1 MLRRFTV
8 IVPLSVAHGTL
19 THAQSTLDFEQF
31 DYEIGSFQ
39 HQVGDYLSTAM
50 FVDAR
55 DFHEAGVIM
64 DKLKDISPCVN
75 YFMDGSGT
83 LFKYDRV
90 TKNLTRCFVTC
101 QGTQS
106 AIKFRVQH
114 SEFYFVEGS

>member
-8 IVPLSVAHGTL
+8 IVPLSAAQGTL
-19 THAQSTLDFEQF
+19 TQAQSTLDFEQF
-31 DYEIGSFQ
+31 DYEVGSYQ
-39 HQVGDYLSTAM
+39 QQVGDYLTTAM

-64 DKLKDISPCVN
+64 DKLKDISLCVN
-75 YFMDGSGT
+75 YFRDGAGT
-83 LFKYDRV
+83 VFKYDRV
-90 TKNLTRCFVTC
+90 TRNLTRCFVTNK
-101 QGTQS
+101 GDEK